1 MKNSFKDWKKAARQ
15 YAADHPEL
23 DMWEFQVENMASDF
37 AWRMEGVNITPESVE
52 YAYQDWISGNNPY
65 SPHTIGLRSQEFGY
79 DYWEWVRRK
88 DAIAEE
94 KHRQYGLDHGIDPE
108 NLDRY
113 IRGVHPELYFDKD
126 KAVRATRD
134 WFSGKMQES
143 PHHIPLDPEHVK
155 ARAERLEAIKSMF
168 PKVVGGLLW
177 DLSPSIRSLCP
188 TPGYHR
194 FYELHHVQGIP
205 LEDLRESEFE

>member
-1 MKNSFKDWKKAARQ
+1 MKNSFKDWKAAARQ

-23 DMWEFQVENMASDF
+23 DMWEFQVEAMASDF
-37 AWRMEGVNITPESVE
+37 AWRMEGCNITPESVE

-65 SPHTIGLRSQEFGY
+65 SVHTIGLRHEDGY
-79 DYWEWVRRK
+79 DYPEWVRRK
-88 DAIAEE
+88 KATAEE
-94 KHRQYGLDHGIDPE
+94 EHRQYGLDHGIEPE

-113 IRGVHPELYFDKD
+113 IRGVHPELYFDKN
-126 KAVRATRD
+126 KAVRATRE
-134 WFSGKMQES
+134 WFSGEMKES
-143 PHHIPLDPEHVK
+143 PHHIPREPEHIK
-155 ARAERLEAIKSMF
+155 AREERLEAIKSMF

-194 FYELHHVQGIP
+194 FYELHYVQGIS